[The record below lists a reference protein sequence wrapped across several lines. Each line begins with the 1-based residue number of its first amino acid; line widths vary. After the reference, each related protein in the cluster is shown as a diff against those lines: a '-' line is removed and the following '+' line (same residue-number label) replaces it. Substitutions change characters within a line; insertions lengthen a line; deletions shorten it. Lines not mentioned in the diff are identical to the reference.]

1 MQLFKRRRSLS
12 LLIVSIIFILVIGS
26 GRMMIA
32 RAATSFPE
40 GARIGGVDVG
50 GKTADEAMTYLVNK
64 VEDWKSYG
72 KLTIITDQTSI
83 EIPYEILRFDI
94 KGSVEQLEQVTKKP
108 WYAFFKK
115 SAPQQIPI
123 KVSVDENWLVDN
135 LGLDIDLE
143 LAIQLIVDTAS
154 YLGEHT
160 IDLRPFIASE
170 METVA
175 ELTWT
180 APDDHIFL
188 DSFVQ
193 ELDGRE
199 IVPNS
204 HISFLEDVVTG
215 VSHYSHK
222 EGNFISSMLYC
233 LALQTPLQ
241 IIERHSQRVVPPY
254 TEAGLEAY
262 IHKDRGKDLIIA
274 NPTHNTY
281 QIEALKRG
289 NKVTLA
295 FKAMKHPFSYEYQ
308 VKKSEDIPFRTIV
321 RYDKDLLPDHEQVI
335 QEGKNG
341 KRVEVYKIER
351 AADGTVSNEEFISR
365 DFYLPVPKIV
375 VKGIPDTEE
384 VTEKVVAEES
394 DTDSREERTIETIK
408 DVLTTRN
415 DGAEETPGELE
426 DKLTDEEIEALMW
439 LLSLLSKL
447 EDVEVP
453 DLVDYLKN
461 ELDESSIDN
470 EVDSDS
476 IYENP
481 DIFK

>member
-1 MQLFKRRRSLS
+1 MQLIKRRRSLS
-12 LLIVSIIFILVIGS
+12 LLIVSIVFVLVIAS

-32 RAATSFPE
+32 QAATSFPE
-40 GARIGGVDVG
+40 GSQIGGVDVG

-115 SAPQQIPI
+115 SAPQQIPL

-154 YLGEHT
+154 YLGGHT
-160 IDLRPFIASE
+160 VDFRPFIASE

-180 APDDHIFL
+180 VPDDYIFI

-193 ELDGRE
+193 DLDGME
-199 IVPNS
+199 IAPNNRF
-204 HISFLEDVVTG
+204 SFLEDVVAE
-215 VSHYSHK
+215 VSHFSHK
-222 EGNFISSMLYC
+222 GRNSIASMLYS

-241 IIERHSQRVVPPY
+241 IIERHSQRVVPSY
-254 TEAGLEAY
+254 TDPGLEAY

-281 QIEALKRG
+281 QIKALKNG

-295 FKAMKHPFSYEYQ
+295 FKAMKHPSSFEYQ

-335 QEGKNG
+335 QEGRNG

-375 VKGIPDTEE
+375 VKGVPVAEEVTEE
-384 VTEKVVAEES
+384 VTAEES
-394 DTDSREERTIETIK
+394 VTDSQEERTIEAIK
-408 DVLTTRN
+408 DLLTSRN
-415 DGAEETPGELE
+415 NSAEETADDLE
-426 DKLTDEEIEALMW
+426 NDLTEEEIAALMW
-439 LLSLLSKL
+439 LLILLSMFD
-447 EDVEVP
+447 DVKAP
-453 DLVDYLKN
+453 DLSEYLEN
-461 ELDESSIDN
+461 EIDESSIDTAK
-470 EVDSDS
+470 DLDS